1 MTEAKEAGCYWW
13 AEAPPQTSEDGRWS
27 SQADIAIIG
36 CGFAGLSAAIT
47 LARAGRQVTIFEKEA
62 IGFGASTRN
71 GGITSGNI
79 RYNRAQLAQ
88 RFGRAKADSFID
100 EAAAA
105 RATLYQFI
113 KREKIACDFQLHGR
127 LVGMSKPFDKAA
139 IEAENTAFTARYNI
153 APRLIEAEE
162 LQSYI
167 GSSAYRAGLF
177 RPDIGGIHPAKL
189 LHEKRRLALAAG
201 VTIHSH
207 CAVKNIT
214 RKGAGFD
221 IETSKGRIHAEH
233 LISATN
239 GYTDK
244 AQPWL
249 RKRLVPVISE
259 IIVTE
264 KLGSNFVKSLMPKR
278 SMFGEDKEVGFY
290 YRPTPDGQRILL
302 GGRRMHKQ
310 DAVAQARLHQ
320 GLAGIF
326 PELEGSKI
334 EHYWAGNVVFP
345 FDQMPKLAVHDGIIY
360 PTGFCGSGTVW
371 AHWLGRKAALMI
383 LANPEINNADE
394 AADNPQAPAS
404 NFAEMP
410 MRTLPFYSGEPWF
423 MPLAMSYYR
432 LRDKLA
438 GGRY

>member
-13 AEAPPQTSEDGRWS
+13 AEAPPQTIADARWS
-27 SQADIAIIG
+27 DQTDIAIIG

-79 RYNRAQLAQ
+79 RYSRTQLAK
-88 RFGRAKADSFID
+88 RFGSEKADSFID
-100 EAAAA
+100 EAVAA
-105 RATLYQFI
+105 RAALYHFI
-113 KREKIACDFQLHGR
+113 ESEKIACDFQPHGR
-127 LVGMSKPFDKAA
+127 LVGMNKPFDKAA
-139 IEAENTAFTARYNI
+139 IEAENTAFATRYNI

-167 GSSAYRAGLF
+167 GSSEYRAGLF
-177 RPDIGGIHPAKL
+177 RPDIGGINPAKL
-189 LHEKRRLALAAG
+189 LHEKTRLALEAG
-201 VTIHSH
+201 VSFHSH
-207 CAVKNIT
+207 CAVERIT
-214 RKGAGFD
+214 RKGASFD
-221 IETSKGRIHAEH
+221 IKTSKGRVHAEH

-239 GYTDK
+239 GYTDN

-249 RKRLVPVISE
+249 RRRLVPVISE

-264 KLGSNFVKSLMPKR
+264 KLGSNLVKSLMPKR

-290 YRPTPDGQRILL
+290 YRPSPDGQRILL

-310 DAVAQARLHQ
+310 DAVAQARLHK
-320 GLAGIF
+320 GLAAIF
-326 PELEGSKI
+326 PVLEDAKI
-334 EHYWAGNVVFP
+334 EYYWAGNVVFP
-345 FDQMPKLAVHDGIIY
+345 FDQMAKLAMHDGIIY

-383 LANPEINNADE
+383 LANPEISNANE

-404 NFAEMP
+404 NFAGMS
-410 MRTLPFYSGEPWF
+410 MHTLPFYSGTPWF

-432 LRDKLA
+432 LRDRLA